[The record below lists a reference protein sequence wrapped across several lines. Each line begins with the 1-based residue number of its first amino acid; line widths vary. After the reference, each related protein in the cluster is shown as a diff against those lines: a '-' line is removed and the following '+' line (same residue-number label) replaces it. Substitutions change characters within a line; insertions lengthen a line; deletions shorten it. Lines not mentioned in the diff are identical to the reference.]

1 MTEGMLTTLQA
12 LHLWQ
17 KVLRRTLKDD
27 SIDFSARQMAILLEV
42 YLGQGPHSIKSLSGQ
57 LGISKAAVCRA
68 VDTLS
73 MQGLL
78 KRKKDEDDR
87 RNVILQRTVQGSVY
101 LSDFADVIIDE
112 SASTMTAEPMPE
124 SIVA

>member
-1 MTEGMLTTLQA
+1 MTERMLTTLQA

-17 KVLRRTLKDD
+17 KVLRRTLKEDA
-27 SIDFSARQMAILLEV
+27 IDFSARQMSILLEV
-42 YLGQGPHSIKSLSGQ
+42 YLGVGPHSIKSLSEN
-57 LGISKAAVCRA
+57 LHISKAAVCRA
-68 VDTLS
+68 VDVLS
-73 MQGLL
+73 IQGLL

-101 LSDFADVIIDE
+101 LSDFADVIIE
-112 SASTMTAEPMPE
+112 EAVSTEALAAPE